1 MFARLR
7 NARFVG
13 VEVSV
18 EWYSGW
24 GDPNFQTLV
33 MTSPWSKSDCVAS

>member
-24 GDPNFQTLV
+24 GDPKIF
-33 MTSPWSKSDCVAS
+33 KH